1 MELSL
6 FIKTLALG
14 IFMNSSNMPGSPYDR
29 VFDLSFQGD
38 LLSASRVWERTN
50 GIEYSG
56 ERIYAKSPKWNG
68 ALLELE
74 HFRRSAQS
82 INTQS
87 SRLIYQFI
95 GYEIVYF
102 DYFKNPKNLFWIGHS
117 RKIKNVD
124 VRFSYSS
131 DFSGFEKSD
140 ISIAYKKLVGDKLFV
155 KPSFENSR
163 IENLEFW
170 KLMVSFE
177 YEIGPLED

>member
-14 IFMNSSNMPGSPYDR
+14 IFMSSSNMPGSPYDR

-74 HFRRSAQS
+74 HFRRSAQL

-102 DYFKNPKNLFWIGHS
+102 DYFKEEIFSGSVTPVRLKTSMSGFLIHRIFQVLRNPIFQSLTKNLSVINYLSS
-117 RKIKNVD
+117 RHLKTVESKI
-124 VRFSYSS
+124 
-131 DFSGFEKSD
+131 
-140 ISIAYKKLVGDKLFV
+140 
-155 KPSFENSR
+155 
-163 IENLEFW
+163 
-170 KLMVSFE
+170 
-177 YEIGPLED
+177 

>member
-1 MELSL
+1 
-6 FIKTLALG
+6 
-14 IFMNSSNMPGSPYDR
+14 MNSSNMQESPYDR

-68 ALLELE
+68 VLLELE
-74 HFRRSAQS
+74 HFRRTAQS
-82 INTQS
+82 INSQS
-87 SRLIYQFI
+87 FRLIYQFI
-95 GYEIVYF
+95 GYEIVYR
-102 DYFKNPKNLFWIGHS
+102 DYFKDPKNLFWIGHS

-140 ISIAYKKLVGDKLFV
+140 VSIAYKKLVGDKLFI
-155 KPSFENSR
+155 KPLFENSR
-163 IENLEFW
+163 IGDSEFW
-170 KLMVSFE
+170 KLMISFE
-177 YEIGPLED
+177 YEIGPLAD

>member
-14 IFMNSSNMPGSPYDR
+14 IFMNSSNMQGSPYDR
-29 VFDLSFQGD
+29 VFDLSFQGE
-38 LLSASRVWERTN
+38 LLSASKVWERTN
-50 GIEYSG
+50 DVEYSG

-68 ALLELE
+68 ALFELE
-74 HFRRSAQS
+74 HFRRTAQS

-95 GYEIVYF
+95 GYEIVYK
-102 DYFKNPKNLFWIGHS
+102 DYFKDPKSLFWIGHS
-117 RKIKNVD
+117 RRIKNVD

-163 IENLEFW
+163 IGDSEFW
-170 KLMVSFE
+170 KLMISLE
-177 YEIGPLED
+177 YEIGPLVD